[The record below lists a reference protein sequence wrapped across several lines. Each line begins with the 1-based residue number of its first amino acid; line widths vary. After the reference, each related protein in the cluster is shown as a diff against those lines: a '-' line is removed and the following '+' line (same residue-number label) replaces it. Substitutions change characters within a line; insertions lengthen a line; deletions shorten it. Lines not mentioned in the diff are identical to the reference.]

1 MPYDR
6 FVRTG
11 LFGAVITA
19 ICCFTPLLV
28 GALTAAGMAAAIA
41 WLDIIL
47 LPLLGLFLGMLFF
60 GLAGKAREKAREAET
75 SRADS
80 SNSSDN

>member
-11 LFGAVITA
+11 LFGTLITA

-28 GALTAAGMAAAIA
+28 GALTAAGMAAAIP
-41 WLDIIL
+41 WLDVVL
-47 LPLLGLFLGMLFF
+47 LPLLGLFLGIMFF

-80 SNSSDN
+80 STASDD